1 MEKKP
6 FNLCTLA
13 ASIALVMSPS
23 VALANSNNTPLPVIP
38 SYSDKAYADGGN
50 EEVLKYNVVNDPDF
64 YKPLAYLGHYL
75 GFGWAGGTNS
85 RYIGED
91 MEVSYDSND
100 SYTINAR
107 YNSNDPY
114 ADGYWSDNRLKI
126 KVKDIKLVT
135 DPSTLELGESE
146 VYDREALVASSAT
159 VYNCGNTEDTVPVQ
173 LDFDETKSWTK
184 TDDFKFGQAISVTNK
199 YEVGVPGIGGASSE
213 IKAEFNASQG
223 WSEANGETTKI
234 GRTAQY
240 RAQVPAGYK
249 RNITLTL
256 FKQKADIP
264 YKSFAYLS
272 YNLDFEGF
280 LRWGGN
286 AQIDHPT
293 NRPHLTHTF
302 GSTSGLNGPQTIAD
316 EYQFSFIRNRS
327 NWDWHWMR
335 DEFGQSKLNWAL
347 GIVSKRKYGAV
358 ITGKFSTVDG
368 SQYHI
373 VGGAAVPL
381 TAQDRANQANCSNK
395 PSRRS
400 KRSVGSDIRLVVNS
414 IDRLDNDYTGN
425 FSVSVAR

>member
-1 MEKKP
+1 MERKP
-6 FNLCTLA
+6 FALCTLA
-13 ASIALVMSPS
+13 ASIVLVMAPS
-23 VALANSNNTPLPVIP
+23 VALASTSSDGASSSTTPTVNNSQLPALP
-38 SYSDKAYADGGN
+38 SYSNKAYADGGN

-240 RAQVPAGYK
+240 RSQVPDGY
-249 RNITLTL
+249 
-256 FKQKADIP
+256 
-264 YKSFAYLS
+264 
-272 YNLDFEGF
+272 
-280 LRWGGN
+280 
-286 AQIDHPT
+286 
-293 NRPHLTHTF
+293 
-302 GSTSGLNGPQTIAD
+302 
-316 EYQFSFIRNRS
+316 
-327 NWDWHWMR
+327 
-335 DEFGQSKLNWAL
+335 
-347 GIVSKRKYGAV
+347 
-358 ITGKFSTVDG
+358 
-368 SQYHI
+368 
-373 VGGAAVPL
+373 
-381 TAQDRANQANCSNK
+381 
-395 PSRRS
+395 
-400 KRSVGSDIRLVVNS
+400 
-414 IDRLDNDYTGN
+414 
-425 FSVSVAR
+425 